1 MGINGA
7 KHMPGEVV
15 IVAFVVMGRPGWSMM
30 GSCDRTLLGP
40 DESLW
45 E

>member
-15 IVAFVVMGRPGWSMM
+15 IVASVVMGRPGWSMM
-30 GSCDRTLLGP
+30 GSWKQIEGP
-40 DESLW
+40 DGVGFS
-45 E
+45 